1 MLPRVILHSGASV
14 DGRID
19 WLTMDM
25 GLFYGL
31 AAILAADAM
40 LTGADTMLAAYAAPV
55 EEGEPAPE
63 ADAPAGDADESHLLL
78 AIVDSRGRIEKW
90 PRIQREPW
98 WRQAI
103 ALCAESTPRGYLDHL
118 EALGVEYI
126 VAGEERVDLRAA
138 LEALHQRYGVETV
151 QVDSGGTLAGA
162 MLRAGLVDE
171 VSLIVAPMLTGG
183 TSPRSIYRAPDLES
197 ADGIIPLELLHAEA
211 VEGGHVWLR
220 YAVIRPGT

>member
-19 WLTMDM
+19 WLAMDM

-31 AAILAADAM
+31 AATFAAGAM
-40 LTGADTMLAAYAAPV
+40 LTGADTMLAAYAGQA
-55 EEGEPAPE
+55 EEAEPAPE
-63 ADAPAGDADESHLLL
+63 AEASAGDGYESGLLL
-78 AIVDSRGRIEKW
+78 AVVDSRGRIENW

-98 WRQAI
+98 WRKAI
-103 ALCAESTPRGYLDHL
+103 ALCAGSTPRDYFDRL
-118 EALGVEYI
+118 EALGVEHVI
-126 VAGEERVDLRAA
+126 AGEERVDLRAA
-138 LEALHQRYGVETV
+138 LEALHERYGVETV

-171 VSLIVAPMLTGG
+171 VSLILAPMLTGG

-197 ADGIIPLELLHAEA
+197 AGGVIPLELLHVEA
-211 VEGGHVWLR
+211 VEGEHVWLR
-220 YAVIRPGT
+220 YAVSRRST

>member
-19 WLTMDM
+19 WLTMDL

-31 AAILAADAM
+31 AATFAPDAM
-40 LTGADTMLAAYAAPV
+40 ITGADTMLAAYAAPA
-55 EEGEPAPE
+55 EEAEAAPE
-63 ADAPAGDADESHLLL
+63 ADAPAGETNESNLLL
-78 AIVDSRGRIEKW
+78 AIVDSRGRVDNW

-103 ALCAESTPRGYLDHL
+103 ALCAGSTPRGYLDHL
-118 EALGVEYI
+118 DALGVEYL

-138 LEALHQRYGVETV
+138 LEALHERYGVETV

-171 VSLIVAPMLTGG
+171 VSLLVAPTLVGG

-197 ADGIIPLELLHAEA
+197 ADGVIPLELLQAEK
-211 VEGGHVWLR
+211 VEGNHLWLR
-220 YAVIRPGT
+220 YAVRHRGT